1 MAAADPA
8 LPFASE
14 GEIEAAYLRSKEL
27 FATGETKPIA
37 WRLKQLQKLRAMIV
51 KHEATIESAIVADM
65 HRADFEAQIFET
77 RPCIAQIDDTISFIT
92 SGSLSRGVS
101 VPLALGTASARVEMV
116 PKGAVL
122 IIGAWNYPAALT
134 LGPLVDVLG
143 AGNTAVIK
151 PSELSP
157 RSASVIGRLLE
168 ETFTD
173 GEVLVL
179 HGAVK
184 ETTQILKLRW
194 DHIVYTGSSPVGRIV
209 MSAAA
214 KHLTPVTLELGGKCP
229 VIVDATADMTV
240 ACRRIAQARF
250 ANAGQTCLAADY
262 VLVERPVA
270 DAFIRTMKKTVR
282 EFYTDSP
289 QSSPDFGRV
298 VNQRHTRRI
307 ASLIEEARSLGG
319 TVVVGGES
327 DIEDCYIAPTVMT
340 DVPLDTT
347 LQREETFGPVLL
359 VQPVDSVDEA
369 LERVNAGEKPLALYV
384 FSSDSRT
391 IAKVEKG
398 TLSGSL
404 AINDALMQR
413 GIVSA
418 PFGGVGESG
427 MGSYSAGH
435 GVREFSHHR
444 TVFSNPTLL
453 DIPLRYPPYSGFTKG
468 LIGSLVGTSLP
479 PLSWRQVA
487 VPLGIG
493 VLLFALFYTGYFKG
507 DRLARIQD
515 AFSF

>member
-65 HRADFEAQIFET
+65 HRAECCVGPCPSRAGPAAVRRARLGEVVAPCSPSGFLMWACVRLPSCTHRSFEAQIFET

-194 DHIVYTGSSPVGRIV
+194 DHIVYT
-209 MSAAA
+209 
-214 KHLTPVTLELGGKCP
+214 
-229 VIVDATADMTV
+229 
-240 ACRRIAQARF
+240 
-250 ANAGQTCLAADY
+250 
-262 VLVERPVA
+262 
-270 DAFIRTMKKTVR
+270 
-282 EFYTDSP
+282 
-289 QSSPDFGRV
+289 
-298 VNQRHTRRI
+298 
-307 ASLIEEARSLGG
+307 
-319 TVVVGGES
+319 
-327 DIEDCYIAPTVMT
+327 
-340 DVPLDTT
+340 
-347 LQREETFGPVLL
+347 
-359 VQPVDSVDEA
+359 
-369 LERVNAGEKPLALYV
+369 
-384 FSSDSRT
+384 
-391 IAKVEKG
+391 
-398 TLSGSL
+398 
-404 AINDALMQR
+404 
-413 GIVSA
+413 
-418 PFGGVGESG
+418 
-427 MGSYSAGH
+427 
-435 GVREFSHHR
+435 
-444 TVFSNPTLL
+444 
-453 DIPLRYPPYSGFTKG
+453 
-468 LIGSLVGTSLP
+468 
-479 PLSWRQVA
+479 
-487 VPLGIG
+487 
-493 VLLFALFYTGYFKG
+493 
-507 DRLARIQD
+507 
-515 AFSF
+515 